1 MKITSIQTSNF
12 LGARAVDVTL
22 TKPIALFAG
31 KNYAGKSSMQEAV
44 RMALTGE
51 SVRVGLKKDYA
62 QLITEGQ
69 DTGYAEVRGTD
80 NGDDFGASIV
90 LPSGKGQHLDL
101 PALPFVLDAQRF
113 ARMAPNERRSFLFG
127 LMNIKMGGK
136 DVEERMKARGCDD
149 EKASSIAP
157 LLRAGFDAA
166 MKEAQSRA
174 REDKASWR
182 TVTGGETYGEKKA
195 ASFKMPKSEV
205 DQASL
210 DQAQRALE
218 AIEKEIEIAS
228 QNLGVMQARI
238 RQAESQR
245 EKVAKLREQAAMFAR
260 VKDKLQRDEKDLKE
274 WEQKVAD
281 AKAKAEGAPI
291 VAHHE
296 CPECGAA
303 LLMNKGG
310 RLELYTPPEHAPD
323 ADARQKL
330 PEYEKAL
337 SVLQNAVANGQ
348 RDLAQCEAAAQAIAG
363 IEDEHEGAPAD
374 QEHLD
379 ELRKKIDE
387 LKHAKGNHASA
398 IRMLEEAQRK
408 ASEADAVTAKAA
420 ALHQSV
426 QAWEKIA
433 DALSPDGIPGEML
446 AEALMPINERLAYSA
461 HEAMWMRIN
470 ISKDMT
476 IAAGEEGAQLRDY
489 ALLSESEKW
498 RADAMIAEAVSHLS
512 GMKLL
517 VLDRFDVLD
526 LNGREDL
533 MIWLDTLAQAGDIET
548 ALIFGTL
555 KALPAQLP
563 DTAKGFWIENGVC
576 GKGTHEETVRQ
587 AA

>member
-12 LGARAVDVTL
+12 LGARAVDVKL
-22 TKPIALFAG
+22 NKPVALFCG
-31 KNYAGKSSMQEAV
+31 KNYAGKSSLQEAV

-51 SVRVGLKKDYA
+51 SVRVGLKKDFA
-62 QLITEGQ
+62 ALVTEGQ
-69 DTGYAEVRGTD
+69 EAGFVEIQGTD
-80 NGDDFGASIV
+80 EGQDFTASVV
-90 LPSGKGQHLDL
+90 LPAGKGQHSTDE
-101 PALPFVLDAQRF
+101 AVPFVLDAQRF
-113 ARMAPNERRSFLFG
+113 AHVDPNERRAFLFG
-127 LMNIKMGGK
+127 LMGLKTDGPA
-136 DVEERMKARGCDD
+136 VRERLLAKGCDAAKI
-149 EKASSIAP
+149 EAVAP
-157 LLRAGFDAA
+157 FLRAGFDAA
-166 MKEAQSRA
+166 HKEAQSRA
-174 REDKASWR
+174 RDDKSAWR

-195 ASFKMPKSEV
+195 ASFKMPKMEV

-210 DQAQRALE
+210 ERARAEME

-238 RQAESQR
+238 RQADSQR
-245 EKVAKLREQAAMFAR
+245 EKVSKLRDQAAMFAR
-260 VKDKLQRDEKDLKE
+260 VKDKLQRDEAELKE

-310 RLELYTPPEHAPD
+310 RLELYTPPKHAPD
-323 ADARQKL
+323 PDARQKL

-363 IEDEHEGAPAD
+363 IEDEHSVPAD

-398 IRMLEEAQRK
+398 LRMLEEAQRK
-408 ASEADAVTAKAA
+408 ASEAEAVTAKAA
-420 ALHQSV
+420 ALHASV

-446 AEALMPINERLAYSA
+446 AEALKPINERLAYSA
-461 HEAMWMRIN
+461 NEAMWMRIN

-476 IAAGEEGAQLRDY
+476 VAAGEEGAQLRDY

-498 RADAMIAEAVSHLS
+498 RADAMIAEAIAYLS
-512 GMKLL
+512 GTKLL
-517 VLDRFDVLD
+517 VLDRVDVLD
-526 LNGREDL
+526 LKGREDL
-533 MIWLDTLAQAGDIET
+533 IYWLDTLAQAGDIET

-563 DTAKGFWIENGVC
+563 DTVQGFWIENGIA
-576 GKGTHEETVRQ
+576 GRMQE

>member
-1 MKITSIQTSNF
+1 MKIHAIQTSNF
-12 LGARAVDVTL
+12 LGARSVDVKL
-22 TKPIALFAG
+22 IKPVTLFAG
-31 KNYAGKSSMQEAV
+31 KNGAGKSSLQEAV

-51 SVRVGLKKDYA
+51 SVRVGLKKEYA
-62 QLITEGQ
+62 ALITEGQ
-69 DTGYAEVRGTD
+69 NTGYAEVRGTLD
-80 NGDDFGASIV
+80 GDDFGASIV
-90 LPSGKGQHLDL
+90 LPSGKGQHLDF

-113 ARMAPNERRSFLFG
+113 ARMEPNERRSFLFG
-127 LMNIKMGGK
+127 LMNIKLGGK

-157 LLRAGFDAA
+157 LLRSGFDTA

-195 ASFKMPKSEV
+195 ASFKMPKQEV

-210 DQAQRALE
+210 DQAQKALE
-218 AIEKEIEIAS
+218 AIEKEIEIAT

-238 RQAESQR
+238 RQADSQR
-245 EKVAKLREQAAMFAR
+245 EKVAKLREQAGMFAR
-260 VKDKLQRDEKDLKE
+260 VKDKLQRDEADLKE
-274 WEQKVAD
+274 WEQKVEATR
-281 AKAKAEGAPI
+281 AKAQGTKADSCA
-291 VAHHE
+291 

-303 LLMNKGG
+303 LVWRNG
-310 RLELYTPPEHAPD
+310 ELLPHDVEKTADPEAV
-323 ADARQKL
+323 AKL

-363 IEDEHEGAPAD
+363 IEDEHAAAPAD

-398 IRMLEEAQRK
+398 LRMLEEAQRK
-408 ASEADAVTAKAA
+408 ASEAEVVTAKAA

-446 AEALMPINERLAYSA
+446 AEALKPINERLAYSA
-461 HEAMWMRIN
+461 NEAMWMRIN

-498 RADAMIAEAVSHLS
+498 RADAMIAEAIACLS
-512 GMKLL
+512 GTKLL
-517 VLDRFDVLD
+517 VLDRVDVLD
-526 LNGREDL
+526 LKGREDL
-533 MIWLDTLAQAGDIET
+533 IYWLDTLAQAGDIET

-563 DTAKGFWIENGVC
+563 DTAQGFWIENGIA
-576 GKGTHEETVRQ
+576 GRMQE